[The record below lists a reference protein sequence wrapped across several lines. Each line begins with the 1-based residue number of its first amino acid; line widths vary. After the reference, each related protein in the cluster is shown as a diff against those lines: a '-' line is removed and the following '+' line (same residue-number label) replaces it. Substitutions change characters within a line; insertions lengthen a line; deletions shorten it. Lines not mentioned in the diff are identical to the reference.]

1 MVLLGDFMSFYQLI
15 VGIFQLK
22 SASFVKAPLIF
33 FMVLRNVQQLHCLLY
48 MKSRE
53 SEGMHEI
60 KAAEV

>member
-1 MVLLGDFMSFYQLI
+1 MSFYQLI
-15 VGIFQLK
+15 VGI
-22 SASFVKAPLIF
+22 SIEIGFVKAPLILF
-33 FMVLRNVQQLHCLLY
+33 YGFAQCTTTPLAAIY

>member
-1 MVLLGDFMSFYQLI
+1 MGDFMSFYQLI

-22 SASFVKAPLIF
+22 SASFVYAPLLF
-33 FMVLRNVQQLHCLLY
+33 FMVLHNVQQLHWLLH

>member
-1 MVLLGDFMSFYQLI
+1 MSFYQLI